1 MRLGGPK
8 QNTSKLNEILIE
20 AIKTMEYKA
29 LGKAIKLYLSDRV
42 LIAWDNIIPK
52 EEGAIVLTSDSI
64 VIYSV
69 VTDSIA
75 SRIKIKQEVAQVW
88 THEAKGWSMVT
99 FEFKVPGWKPLS
111 LVVANIESFKSFG

>member
-1 MRLGGPK
+1 
-8 QNTSKLNEILIE
+8 
-20 AIKTMEYKA
+20 MEYKVLA
-29 LGKAIKLYLSDRV
+29 KTIKLFLSDRV
-42 LIAWDNIIPK
+42 LVGWNDIIPK
-52 EEGAIVLTSDSI
+52 EEGAIVLTSDSL

-75 SRIKIKQEVAQVW
+75 SRIKIKEEVSQVW

-111 LVVANIESFKSFG
+111 LVVANIESFKSFA